1 VGHLL
6 RKKITKSRIFYVSK
20 YVFTSFKELK
30 RTHAA
35 PPPRSPPPAT
45 QSALTRQL
53 WCAPAHTCPASD
65 LPTRVSRSFLMLKLK
80 SSFSTARRSLAER
93 AFQAA
98 GIHESSSAGEEDALF
113 VSTIARFRATVSHIR
128 DGEEAMKEHIKIMG
142 AFLETQ
148 HRLGPRCTSAVR
160 RGPCLASAL
169 ST

>member
-1 VGHLL
+1 MSAWGVVIVEEENNTFFKYRSTYLPVS
-6 RKKITKSRIFYVSK
+6 KKSRK
-20 YVFTSFKELK
+20 PHLTL
-30 RTHAA
+30 
-35 PPPRSPPPAT
+35 P
-45 QSALTRQL
+45 QSALTPQL